1 MELLQIAGLFV
12 GGALV
17 VALPLLV
24 MLRLMQGPADR
35 HDV

>member
-1 MELLQIAGLFV
+1 MELLQFAGMFV

-24 MLRLMQGPADR
+24 MLRLMQGPSDR
-35 HDV
+35 HDI

>member
-17 VALPLLV
+17 VALPLLA
-24 MLRLMQGPADR
+24 MLHLLQDRSDR